1 MGQRSEEAVVFSF
14 LVLAYFWFFFFS
26 ILPVVRSRS
35 RSPDLGVQRLNSLFQ
50 YRVSV
55 WFGLLFR
62 F

>member
-1 MGQRSEEAVVFSF
+1 MGQRSEEAVVF
-14 LVLAYFWFFFFS
+14 FFFFFVLS